1 LLYLIWF
8 APPFLSILT
17 CFSFFCFFSRL
28 WCDVKYRIQK
38 KREENQRSV
47 RRKYPVQMDIPHTEK
62 ENRCS
67 AVATTKK

>member
-1 LLYLIWF
+1 
-8 APPFLSILT
+8 
-17 CFSFFCFFSRL
+17 
-28 WCDVKYRIQK
+28 VKYRIQK